1 MARVT
6 FGVAVLVL
14 VLVLVLETHG
24 WRQRMA
30 FDHERLDVYR
40 VTVEFTCWCGALL
53 DGPLGKTHLSV
64 IKQLERASTSISL
77 NIAEGNGKRSSKDRC
92 RYFDTARGSALEC
105 AGCLDVLV
113 ARKQL
118 QLPDVASGK
127 ALLERVVGMLSKMT
141 LKLLGSL
148 EHEHEHEHEHGRS
161 HA

>member
-14 VLVLVLETHG
+14 VLVLVLEMHG

-92 RYFDTARGSALEC
+92 RYFDTREAPHSNARRASTCSSHGSNFN
-105 AGCLDVLV
+105 CLTSR
-113 ARKQL
+113 A
-118 QLPDVASGK
+118 
-127 ALLERVVGMLSKMT
+127 ERPCSNVSWVCSQ
-141 LKLLGSL
+141 
-148 EHEHEHEHEHGRS
+148 R
-161 HA
+161 

>member
-1 MARVT
+1 MVGVT

-53 DGPLGKTHLSV
+53 DGPLGKTDLSG
-64 IKQLERASTSISL
+64 IKPLERESTSISL
-77 NIAEGNGKRSSKDRC
+77 NIAEGNGKRSRKDRC
-92 RYFDTARGSALEC
+92 RHFDTATGSALEC
-105 AGCLDVLV
+105 AVGLVVLV

-118 QLPDVASGK
+118 QLPA
-127 ALLERVVGMLSKMT
+127 
-141 LKLLGSL
+141 
-148 EHEHEHEHEHGRS
+148 
-161 HA
+161 